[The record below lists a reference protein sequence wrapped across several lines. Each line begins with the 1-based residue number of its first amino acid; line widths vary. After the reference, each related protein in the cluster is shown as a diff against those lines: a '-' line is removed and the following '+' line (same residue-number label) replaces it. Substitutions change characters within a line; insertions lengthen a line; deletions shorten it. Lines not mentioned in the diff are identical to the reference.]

1 MSAAGSRSPA
11 VPRAPDPGPRL
22 LRALGIETSC
32 DETAVAVL
40 EGDGRVVVSLVS
52 SQVAAHAPYLGV
64 VPELAARHHLEAL
77 PRLLAEADRTA
88 ALADVEVVCVTRGP
102 GLIGSLL
109 VGTCFASA
117 YAWARALPLVGVDHL
132 EGHLVSPFLDLG
144 GAPARAIPGT
154 VLTLV
159 ISGGHSSYFL
169 LAGGVARPL
178 NRTRDDAAGEVFDKV
193 AAALGLG
200 YPGGPVVDRLADL
213 GDPRAFA
220 FSAPRIKDPAGAL
233 DFSFSGLKTTVIR
246 EAERLGAT
254 PLPDPDHPPQA
265 ALDLLASFRATVAE
279 WLLAPLDE
287 LVARH
292 APLLVAASGGVA
304 ANRAVRARLEEWG
317 RARGVEVVLPP
328 LALTTDNA
336 AMIARA
342 GQLRAARGELDD
354 PRSLV
359 AYPRAPWKTASGPGG
374 KPVFRKLGGA

>member
-1 MSAAGSRSPA
+1 M
-11 VPRAPDPGPRL
+11 
-22 LRALGIETSC
+22 RALGLETSC

-40 EGDGRVVVSLVS
+40 ERDGSVTFSLIS

-77 PRLLAEADRTA
+77 PRLLAEAHHR
-88 ALADVEVVCVTRGP
+88 ADLESIELVAVTRGP

-117 YAWARALPLVGVDHL
+117 YAWGRSLPIVGVDHL
-132 EGHLVSPFLDLG
+132 EAHLVSPFLSLG
-144 GAPARAIPGT
+144 GEPAREVPDPTIS
-154 VLTLV
+154 LV
-159 ISGGHSSYFL
+159 VSGGHSSYFL
-169 LAGGVARPL
+169 LAGPSVTPL

-213 GDPRAFA
+213 GDSRAFT
-220 FSAPRIKDPAGAL
+220 FSSPRIKDPSGAL
-233 DFSFSGLKTTVIR
+233 DFSFSGLKTMTIR
-246 EAERLGAT
+246 SAQERLSL
-254 PLPDPDHPPQA
+254 PLADPTQPPQVV
-265 ALDLLASFRATVAE
+265 LDLLASFRRTIVD

-292 APLLVAASGGVA
+292 RPRVVAASGGVA
-304 ANRAVRARLEEWG
+304 ANRELRERLAAWG
-317 RARGVEVVLPP
+317 ACTGTEVLLPP

-342 GQLRAARGELDD
+342 GQLRAASGHLDD
-354 PRSLV
+354 PLSLR
-359 AYPRAPWKTASGPGG
+359 AYPRATWKRQKVGNQ
-374 KPVFRKLGGA
+374 